1 MWTTNQF
8 NILNQHQIWSNFPL
22 LQIKLLQ
29 GAANAYTIERDS
41 KFSKWF
47 DSILIMDEREAHE
60 LSCQVK
66 TLKSDVWDIQFD
78 SGGAA
83 TDRGE
88 QQQRVE
94 VETHPS
100 QLNHPLSWLESDLI
114 NLCIQ
119 PKEKHLG
126 SWSKRLKNPVQ
137 ANPANCEGSSLSIS
151 FPCSVLHL
159 QQTWACPPKMSS
171 HILNAAELQP
181 YIPLFH
187 QLCNPTTS
195 LETLLEADPPIHLSS
210 PILLI
215 HFSIS
220 FPPDSEDGSPRLQ
233 TTERMTPLPAR

>member
-1 MWTTNQF
+1 MWTINQF
-8 NILNQHQIWSNFPL
+8 DQFESTSNLINLSL

-66 TLKSDVWDIQFD
+66 TLKSNVWEIQFD

-100 QLNHPLSWLESDLI
+100 HLIIRFWSSTELTRVWPDQPLHTTKRKASEQLKTKLSSSESCQLQRILSLHILPLFRAAPPT
-114 NLCIQ
+114 NL
-119 PKEKHLG
+119 
-126 SWSKRLKNPVQ
+126 
-137 ANPANCEGSSLSIS
+137 SLSAKNV
-151 FPCSVLHL
+151 FPHPRCSR
-159 QQTWACPPKMSS
+159 
-171 HILNAAELQP
+171 AAA
-181 YIPLFH
+181 IPLFH
-187 QLCNPTTS
+187 QLCTPTTPLKS
-195 LETLLEADPPIHLSS
+195 LLEPDPPIHLSS